1 MRKTTKL
8 AILLAVLA
16 TLCLT
21 VFLLSRRQARQE
33 AVRESGETILA
44 IDPESVTSLAWT
56 NESGS
61 FAFRREGDG
70 WVYEGDEAFPV
81 DGEKLTALLEPLEE
95 LGAAFTIEDAR
106 DLGQYGLSDPA
117 GSVTVGTESG
127 TYTLTLGDYSQLDAQ
142 RYLSLGD
149 GKVYLVTH
157 DPMEEFDAVLRD
169 LILDDS
175 IPAVAQAEEITF
187 SGAADYTAVY
197 DEDGVS
203 VCGSD
208 VYFSDGRPLDTDRVT
223 NYLDTLSGLTLTD
236 YVTYNA
242 TAEETG
248 DYEAVTAYL
257 RVGDSRIVYEIPQ
270 EDYETLAAASY
281 DDLRHQK
288 LFTASLSQ
296 VTELTVT
303 LEGETY
309 TLTHALPESEDED
322 GKWYYQGEEF
332 DGTDLE
338 NAVNSLRATDF
349 TDRTASGREEIRLTA
364 KLDREDIPS
373 LSLTLTRYDGDH
385 CLAALDGETV
395 AYVKRSQAVDLIE
408 AIHAVVLT
416 G

>member
-16 TLCLT
+16 ALCLT

-81 DGEKLTALLEPLEE
+81 DGEKLTTLLEPLEE

-175 IPAVAQAEEITF
+175 IPAVA
-187 SGAADYTAVY
+187 
-197 DEDGVS
+197 
-203 VCGSD
+203 
-208 VYFSDGRPLDTDRVT
+208 
-223 NYLDTLSGLTLTD
+223 
-236 YVTYNA
+236 
-242 TAEETG
+242 
-248 DYEAVTAYL
+248 
-257 RVGDSRIVYEIPQ
+257 
-270 EDYETLAAASY
+270 
-281 DDLRHQK
+281 
-288 LFTASLSQ
+288 
-296 VTELTVT
+296 
-303 LEGETY
+303 
-309 TLTHALPESEDED
+309 
-322 GKWYYQGEEF
+322 
-332 DGTDLE
+332 
-338 NAVNSLRATDF
+338 
-349 TDRTASGREEIRLTA
+349 
-364 KLDREDIPS
+364 
-373 LSLTLTRYDGDH
+373 
-385 CLAALDGETV
+385 
-395 AYVKRSQAVDLIE
+395 
-408 AIHAVVLT
+408 
-416 G
+416 

>member
-1 MRKTTKL
+1 MGG
-8 AILLAVLA
+8 
-16 TLCLT
+16 
-21 VFLLSRRQARQE
+21 SR
-33 AVRESGETILA
+33 T
-44 IDPESVTSLAWT
+44 
-56 NESGS
+56 
-61 FAFRREGDG
+61 
-70 WVYEGDEAFPV
+70 
-81 DGEKLTALLEPLEE
+81 
-95 LGAAFTIEDAR
+95 
-106 DLGQYGLSDPA
+106 
-117 GSVTVGTESG
+117 
-127 TYTLTLGDYSQLDAQ
+127 
-142 RYLSLGD
+142 
-149 GKVYLVTH
+149 
-157 DPMEEFDAVLRD
+157 
-169 LILDDS
+169 
-175 IPAVAQAEEITF
+175 
-187 SGAADYTAVY
+187 
-197 DEDGVS
+197 
-203 VCGSD
+203 
-208 VYFSDGRPLDTDRVT
+208 
-223 NYLDTLSGLTLTD
+223 
-236 YVTYNA
+236 
-242 TAEETG
+242 
-248 DYEAVTAYL
+248 
-257 RVGDSRIVYEIPQ
+257 VYEIPQ